1 MKIAITAD
9 IHLTSR
15 EKNPERFHGLENILD
30 KLIEQNIGI
39 LIIAGDLFDASCK
52 SPGEFEELIV
62 KKKYAEIMIYIIP
75 GNHDPLVSEGTFTL
89 KNITYI
95 SKPVKLELDENL
107 PFVFLPYKNSSS
119 VGETLATNVFS
130 LDSNSWYL
138 VSHGDW
144 LSGSPLRND
153 YENGLYMP
161 LSSRDLLLY
170 KPRKAFLGH
179 IHIPT
184 DSAIVHYPGSP
195 CGLDPTESG
204 FRSFLVFDSLSGKT
218 SRVRVDS
225 DFIFFNEAITI
236 IPLNDEES
244 YLRNLLEFK
253 INNWDLNEENRMKA
267 RVRIVARGYSTDREK
282 IVKVI
287 LDILKG
293 YTLVDQNQPDV
304 TKVNISTDTMRA
316 QIAQSVQRDAQLL
329 EFRQHPDEPTQDDIV
344 LSAMSTIYGG
354 K

>member
-1 MKIAITAD
+1 
-9 IHLTSR
+9 
-15 EKNPERFHGLENILD
+15 
-30 KLIEQNIGI
+30 
-39 LIIAGDLFDASCK
+39 
-52 SPGEFEELIV
+52 
-62 KKKYAEIMIYIIP
+62 
-75 GNHDPLVSEGTFTL
+75 
-89 KNITYI
+89 
-95 SKPVKLELDENL
+95 
-107 PFVFLPYKNSSS
+107 
-119 VGETLATNVFS
+119 
-130 LDSNSWYL
+130 
-138 VSHGDW
+138 
-144 LSGSPLRND
+144 
-153 YENGLYMP
+153 MP

-218 SRVRVDS
+218 SRVWVDS

-267 RVRIVARGYSTDREK
+267 RVRIVVRGYSTDREN